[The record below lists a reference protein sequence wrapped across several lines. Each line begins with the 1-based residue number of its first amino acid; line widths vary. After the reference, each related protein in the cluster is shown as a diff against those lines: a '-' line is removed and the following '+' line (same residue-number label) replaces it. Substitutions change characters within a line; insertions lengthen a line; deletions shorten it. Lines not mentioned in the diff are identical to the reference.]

1 MRLRPEDWRPQGV
14 DELEAAAWDALRE
27 TSRSVLVTAG
37 AGAGKTEFLAQKA
50 AFLLQTGACPAPRR
64 ILAIS
69 FKRDAAATLGAR
81 VARRCPDRQGRRFVS
96 MTFDGFAKG
105 LLDQFRDALPD
116 SHRPPADY
124 SVFFPRDDDY
134 RHFLSRNG
142 VNDLNGKQFADLLAE
157 TALLSDAAGE
167 NEQAA
172 IIGRYWEEAFEGA
185 GGCRLSFAMINRL
198 AELLLRTV
206 PAVRSV
212 VRSTYPIVFLDECQD
227 TTAAQFQLLETAF
240 DPLAVRFTAV
250 GDGKQR
256 IMGWAGAL
264 SDAFADFGTFANARH
279 VELGDNW
286 RSNPELVAIQN
297 NLAQHL
303 DRGCAPSSAR
313 RGREVAGDVC
323 AVWDYR
329 TIEGE
334 ARGLARW
341 IADEVRAGIP
351 PEQIAVLVRVK
362 SKDTAELLEPHLDE
376 HGIRLRDAARMV
388 GDIAIQDL
396 LAEDLT
402 SLLVPI
408 LRLGSVDRDPDLWSR
423 ATERLRLTH
432 GIDRDDDDA
441 QDAMA
446 RGLGTHVRFLR
457 TLMRDNEPGPST
469 AAQAVAL
476 TLASIGERLI
486 RQATPGYARDADFSR
501 VRVGFDALLAEC
513 CEGAP
518 TWQDV
523 LDRFEGLSQVPVMT
537 IHKSKG
543 MEFHTV
549 ILHGLDQSSWRG
561 LRPGRGEELR
571 SLFVAVTRARQR
583 AFLSSCAE
591 RGVPIRWLDAGPLGG
606 MVPRIAGP
614 RHP

>member
-1 MRLRPEDWRPQGV
+1 MRVRPEDWRPQGI

-27 TSRSVLVTAG
+27 TRRSVLVTAG

-50 AFLLQTGACPAPRR
+50 AFLLQTGACPAPWR

-81 VARRCPDRQGRRFVS
+81 VARRCPDHQGRRFVS

-105 LLDQFRDALPD
+105 LLDQFRDALPA
-116 SHRPPADY
+116 SHRPPSDY

-134 RHFLSRNG
+134 REFLTRNG
-142 VNDLNGKQFADLLAE
+142 VNDLNGRQFADLVAE
-157 TALLSDAAGE
+157 TALLADGTVDDGHAAVL
-167 NEQAA
+167 
-172 IIGRYWEEAFEGA
+172 RTYWEDALGGA
-185 GGCRLSFAMINRL
+185 GGCSLSFAMINRL

-212 VRSTYPIVFLDECQD
+212 VRSTYPVVFLDEFQD

-240 DPLAVRFTAV
+240 DPQAVRFTAV

-279 VELGDNW
+279 VELEDNW

-303 DRGCAPSSAR
+303 DRGCAPSSPR
-313 RGREVAGDVC
+313 RGREIDGDVC

-329 TIEGE
+329 TIEDE

-341 IADEVRAGIP
+341 IADEVRSGIA
-351 PEQIAVLVRVK
+351 PEQVAVLVRVK
-362 SKDTAELLEPHLDE
+362 SRDTAELLEPHLAG
-376 HGIRLRDAARMV
+376 HGIRLRDAARMM

-402 SLLVPI
+402 SILVPI
-408 LRLGSVDRDPDLWSR
+408 LRLGSVDRDPELWSR
-423 ATERLRLTH
+423 ATERLRLAH
-432 GIDRDDDDA
+432 GIDRDDDAA

-446 RGLGTHVRFLR
+446 RGLGTHVHVLR
-457 TLMRDNEPGPST
+457 SLMRDNDPDPWI

-476 TLASIGERLI
+476 TVASIGERLI
-486 RQATPGYARDADFSR
+486 RQATPGYARDADFGR
-501 VRVGFDALLAEC
+501 VRVGFDSLLAEC
-513 CEGAP
+513 CEGAR
-518 TWQDV
+518 TWPDV
-523 LDRFEGLSQVPVMT
+523 LDRFEGRSQVPVMT

-549 ILHGLDQSSWRG
+549 ILHGLDQTSWRA
-561 LRPGRGEELR
+561 LRPGRAEELR

-591 RGVPIRWLDAGPLGG
+591 RGAPIRWLDGGPLGG
-606 MVPRIAGP
+606 LVPRVRGP
-614 RHP
+614 LHP